1 VFTTE
6 QNLIT
11 LNLFNVTNLFSLK
24 QWVMGSSK
32 LSSLREP
39 LLLLDFHLREGK
51 NMMAQKSDIK
61 QKTVSLE
68 LDKNELN
75 KVLGVLEKAQ
85 EAMSNRQA

>member
-1 VFTTE
+1 
-6 QNLIT
+6 
-11 LNLFNVTNLFSLK
+11 
-24 QWVMGSSK
+24 MGSSK

-75 KVLGVLEKAQ
+75 KVLEVLEKAQ
-85 EAMSNRQA
+85 EAISNWQA